1 MEHRR
6 RATIPA
12 MKADFDRLAPEERR
26 IVLVASDEKYS
37 ALITEL
43 DRRTLLGLAGLL
55 VAGGLPIFGAGAAG
69 VFLSKALGA
78 AYKGLLRT
86 PGSDGPRDLK
96 GLVKSALTKGE
107 ILLPHLSPTEA
118 ARRFR
123 FDFGDPED
131 GAAYLANPIARD
143 EYLKPALAN
152 ERLAQEKMSAF
163 VRLAASLGAKR
174 ILLVSADTEHRKGG
188 AKASLPLPELAAQIG
203 VTATFESDGSASRQL
218 CMEFD
223 PPRAAPSIPDNL
235 GPWLKAD
242 PVLRAL
248 AETRMTARPR
258 LARAALSF
266 GDTLDFTA
274 DAMLTL
280 AKLAGR
286 GVELGGTYRRV
297 AKSTFSFEI
306 EYYPID

>member
-1 MEHRR
+1 
-6 RATIPA
+6 
-12 MKADFDRLAPEERR
+12 MKADFDSLAPEERR
-26 IVLVASDEKYS
+26 ILLVASDEKYR
-37 ALITEL
+37 ALVTAL
-43 DRRTLLGLAGLL
+43 DRTTLLGLAGLL
-55 VAGGLPIFGAGAAG
+55 LAGGIPVLGAGAAS

-78 AYKGLLRT
+78 TYKGLLRA
-86 PGSDGPRDLK
+86 PEGDRPRDLK
-96 GLVKSALTKGE
+96 GLVTSAITKGE
-107 ILLPHLSPTEA
+107 ILLPHLAPAEA

-163 VRLAASLGAKR
+163 VRLAASLGARR
-174 ILLVSADTEHRKGG
+174 ILLVSADSEHRKGG
-188 AKASLPLPELAAQIG
+188 AKASVPLPELAAQIG

-218 CMEFD
+218 YMEFD
-223 PPRAAPSIPDNL
+223 APRTAPSVPDNL

-248 AETRMTARPR
+248 AETRLTARPR

-266 GDTLDFTA
+266 GDTLDFSA
-274 DAMLTL
+274 DAMASL
-280 AKLAGR
+280 AKVAGR
-286 GVELGGTYRRV
+286 GVELGGTYRKV
-297 AKSTFSFEI
+297 ARSTFSFEI
-306 EYYPID
+306 EYHPID